1 MTNEL
6 EKLSQNIEES
16 FKQWEYLRDFGG
28 SDPFWQDG
36 VNMNLVRNHISY
48 YRRKIEEICNKS
60 EITLSDIYNREVP
73 PEVNHEY
80 MANAEKIRETAIKSL
95 EIYKNDSNFK
105 RLAEIQS
112 QIKDKNKKQIA
123 SNILGYI
130 AGLENAISNDNLIT
144 MRRHQDANW
153 YLRSPKDFLESIQ
166 TVDFAGQVSIF

>member
-16 FKQWEYLRDFGG
+16 FKQWEYLREFGG
-28 SDPFWQDG
+28 SDPFWEDG
-36 VNMNLVRNHISY
+36 VNMNLVRNHILH
-48 YRRKIEEICNKS
+48 YRSQMAEICKES
-60 EITLSDIYNREVP
+60 ELPDIYKKEVP
-73 PEVNHEY
+73 PEVNDKY

-123 SNILGYI
+123 SNILGYVV
-130 AGLENAISNDNLIT
+130 GLEQAINNDNLLT

-166 TVDFAGQVSIF
+166 TVDFAGQVSML